1 MAVGDL
7 STDRRPVVAWPGNLR
22 NRAKVVIIGS
32 VSDAEAI
39 GQRIKR
45 ERLARDMT
53 QRDLAERVGVGVP
66 HISKVEAGRESP
78 GDPLLHRLAEVFEV
92 DAEELLLVAR
102 RLPDEIAEE
111 FAADPEKVLAF
122 YRTLRGDSGRR

>member
-1 MAVGDL
+1 VVGGLPNELRHRLQPVCKVAQSHKEGDHCGVGD
-7 STDRRPVVAWPGNLR
+7 
-22 NRAKVVIIGS
+22 
-32 VSDAEAI
+32 AETI
-39 GQRIKR
+39 GQRIRR

-78 GDPLLHRLAEVFEV
+78 GDPLLLRLAEVFEV
-92 DAEELLLVAR
+92 EAEELFLVAR

-122 YRTLRGDSGRR
+122 YRTLRGGSGRR